1 MGPREEDNGMLLLA
15 AVTLI
20 CATLAGVV
28 EIGRP
33 GPVMAARPE
42 VATARPTAAA
52 PPTVVASDVPVRVI
66 LPFTPNTT
74 PSAR

>member
-1 MGPREEDNGMLLLA
+1 MLLLVV
-15 AVTLI
+15 VTLI

-42 VATARPTAAA
+42 VAAPVMAAGPAVAAA
-52 PPTVVASDVPVRVI
+52 PPSVVASDVPVRVI